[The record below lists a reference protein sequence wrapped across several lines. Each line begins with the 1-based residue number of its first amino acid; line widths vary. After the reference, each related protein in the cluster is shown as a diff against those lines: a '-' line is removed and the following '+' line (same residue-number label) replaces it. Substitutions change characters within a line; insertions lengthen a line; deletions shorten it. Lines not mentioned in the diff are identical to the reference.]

1 MIVRGGISWNK
12 AASPQLAL
20 ALGCA
25 ELWQM
30 WNAEAEATA
39 AAAAAA

>member
-30 WNAEAEATA
+30 WNRAEATA